1 MRIAVIDEEEA
12 LRCMVQAALEWDGH
26 TVTCFARPPSHL
38 IGFDLVVI
46 EPGEH
51 MRWIETVIRLK
62 AQCIRIII
70 LTFHD
75 ENMLA
80 GEVLS
85 LSAFKKLNYKKSGLA
100 FLMEEISSLQAVVE
114 NRR

>member
-12 LRCMVQAALEWDGH
+12 LRCVVQAALEWNGH
-26 TVTCFARPPSHL
+26 AVTCFARPPSHL

-51 MRWIETVIRLK
+51 MRWIEAVIRLK
-62 AQCIRIII
+62 AQHMRIII

-75 ENMLA
+75 ENMIA
-80 GEVLS
+80 GEVLN

-100 FLMEEISSLQAVVE
+100 FLMEEVSNLQVIVE